1 MKSTSNLLMR
11 GAFWIGATRV
21 AVNLMGLAS
30 TIILARLLV
39 PEDFGLVAI
48 ATALAAVIQAVTE
61 LSLSQ
66 ALVQHADPEEDHFH
80 TAWTMNVL
88 RAAILG
94 VLIAALGWP
103 AAYFYAE
110 PRLIEIMIGFGIAN
124 VIGGFINPR
133 LALFERRLEFKQ
145 WVFLSGGEK
154 LAGFVVSAGIA
165 FVFRSYWALVVGV
178 LASQLTRVIVSYA
191 LISYRPRPR
200 LSHYRDLLNFSIWLT
215 FGQAV
220 QAINWRANPLLLAAF
235 LPTPVV
241 GSYNVASR
249 VSSLAV
255 NEVLEPVNALLFPAF
270 SRLQSERERL
280 RAAYIR
286 TQGLLA
292 LLSFPV
298 GCGLAAVAA
307 PTVLL
312 VLGEQWRSAIPIVQ
326 FLAIAA
332 VIQRQVQLS
341 PLAMATANTK
351 QMFGRDVR
359 ALIIR
364 LPLVLGGLA
373 FGPSLGV
380 GSLFGALIGHTLSS
394 LLNALLNMQLVA
406 KIIDLGLMQ
415 QMKQIWRPAVAGT
428 LMALCVAGALA
439 RLPEQSELVGQIAM
453 LIGAVAAGGVLYV
466 GIVALLWLIAGRP
479 AGAET
484 EAVDTARKV
493 LGRLRSRG
501 APA

>member
-1 MKSTSNLLMR
+1 MR

-21 AVNLMGLAS
+21 TVNLMGLAS

-48 ATALAAVIQAVTE
+48 ATALAGIIQAITE
-61 LSLSQ
+61 LSMSE
-66 ALVQHADPEEDHFH
+66 ALVQHPDPKDDHFH
-80 TAWTMNVL
+80 TAWSMNVL
-88 RAAILG
+88 RAGLLSILMA
-94 VLIAALGWP
+94 LLGWP
-103 AAYFYAE
+103 SAYFYAE

-154 LAGFVVSAGIA
+154 LAGFVVSAAIA
-165 FVFRSYWALVVGV
+165 FIFRSYWALVAGV
-178 LASQLTRVIVSYA
+178 VASQLARVVVSYV

-200 LSHYRDLLNFSIWLT
+200 LSRYRDLLRFSIWLT

-220 QAINWRANPLLLAAF
+220 SAINWRANPLLLAAF

-270 SRLQSERERL
+270 SRLQAERERL
-280 RAAYIR
+280 RTAYVR

-298 GCGLAAVAA
+298 GFGLAAVAA

-341 PLAMATANTK
+341 PLAMATANTR

-373 FGPSLGV
+373 FGPALGI

-406 KIIDLGLMQ
+406 RIIDLSLMQ
-415 QMKQIWRPAVAGT
+415 QMKQIWRPAMAGT

-453 LIGAVAAGGVLYV
+453 LIGAVVAGGVLYV

-493 LGRLRSRG
+493 LGRLRSPG